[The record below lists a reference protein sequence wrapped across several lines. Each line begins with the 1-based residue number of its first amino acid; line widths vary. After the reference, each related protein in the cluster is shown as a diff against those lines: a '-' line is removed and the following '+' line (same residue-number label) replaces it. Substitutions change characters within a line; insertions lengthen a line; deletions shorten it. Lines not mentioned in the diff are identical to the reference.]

1 MVDIDWP
8 ERATS
13 LDSFT
18 YGSGARHNQR
28 FKPYNVPKP
37 SRRRCS
43 MDSETIHR
51 LLKAQP
57 FQPFRLHL
65 SNGRTHDVRHPE
77 LALIGKR
84 DMVLGNPLPDSD
96 LPIYENFEIISL
108 LHVNDIQMPP
118 GGLAGTNGPVAG

>member
-1 MVDIDWP
+1 
-8 ERATS
+8 
-13 LDSFT
+13 
-18 YGSGARHNQR
+18 
-28 FKPYNVPKP
+28 
-37 SRRRCS
+37 
-43 MDSETIHR
+43 MDPETIHR

-84 DMVLGNPLPDSD
+84 DMVLGNPQPGSA

-108 LHVNDIQMPP
+108 LHVNDIQL
-118 GGLAGTNGPVAG
+118 LAGGIAGANGPVAS

>member
-1 MVDIDWP
+1 
-8 ERATS
+8 
-13 LDSFT
+13 
-18 YGSGARHNQR
+18 
-28 FKPYNVPKP
+28 
-37 SRRRCS
+37 